1 MTTKKG
7 TLEWYLERL
16 TLESDKM
23 LNAYEKSLASTYRA
37 LLRDMQNSIANV
49 YSKIDDNDMMNSL
62 RKYHRKENIEK
73 TMASMIDELSKTKY
87 KGMYN
92 QLRDQLLFSYK
103 YYYEAL
109 TTVSG
114 KDYKLTPLKTSWI
127 RAIIENEDV
136 GTKLKEVV
144 QKDRV
149 DLIYKVK
156 SNLIQ
161 GVNNGESYSTMAKRM
176 QKVVNNDYQKA
187 VRIARTETHRVKNVG
202 TQKSA
207 EQGQKAGIKQMKEWV
222 CMNDSRARKNHRRLD
237 GKKIPVDEYFRVG
250 SGKALVPG
258 ETGRAEEDINCR
270 CICVY
275 SIADE

>member
-1 MTTKKG
+1 MPRRN

-16 TLESDKM
+16 NAESDEM
-23 LNAYEKSLASTYRA
+23 LGSYEKTLRITYTA
-37 LLRDMQNSIANV
+37 LLKDMQNSIANV
-49 YSKIDDNDMMNSL
+49 YSKIDDNDMLNSL

-73 TMASMIDELSKTKY
+73 TMSDMIGELSKKKY
-87 KGMYN
+87 RGMYN

-114 KDYKLTPLKTSWI
+114 KKFKLTPLKTSWI

-136 GTKLKEVV
+136 GTKLKDVV

-149 DLIYKVK
+149 DLIYKIK

-161 GVNNGESYSTMAKRM
+161 GVNRGESYSQMAKRM

-187 VRIARTETHRVKNVG
+187 VRIARTEVHRCREAG
-202 TQKSA
+202 TYESA
-207 EQGQKAGIKQMKEWV
+207 LKGEKAGIKQMKTWNSS
-222 CMNDSRARKNHRRLD
+222 NDGRTRREHRRLD
-237 GKKIPVDEYFRVG
+237 GKTISIDEYFKVG
-250 SGKALVPG
+250 SAKALKPG
-258 ETGRAEEDINCR
+258 ATGRAEHDINCR
-270 CICVY
+270 CFLTYEI
-275 SIADE
+275 ID

>member
-1 MTTKKG
+1 MKKN
-7 TLEWYLERL
+7 TLEWYLAN
-16 TLESDKM
+16 LENQSNTM
-23 LNAYEKSLASTYRA
+23 LKAYEKSLAVTYRA
-37 LLRDMQNSIANV
+37 LLRDMQNSIGNV
-49 YSKIDDNDMMNSL
+49 YSKIDDNDMLNSL

-73 TMASMIDELSKTKY
+73 TMSDMIGELSKKKY
-87 KGMYN
+87 RGMYN

-114 KDYKLTPLKTSWI
+114 RDYKLTPLKTSWI

-149 DLIYKVK
+149 DLIYIVK

-161 GVNNGESYSTMAKRM
+161 GVNRGESFSTMAKRM

-187 VRIARTETHRVKNVG
+187 VRIARTETHRVREAG
-202 TQKSA
+202 TYESA
-207 EQGQKAGIKQMKEWV
+207 LKGEQAGIKQMKTWNSS
-222 CMNDSRARKNHRRLD
+222 NDGRTRREHRRLD
-237 GKKIPVDEYFRVG
+237 GKTIPMDEYFRVG
-250 SGKALVPG
+250 RDKMLTPG
-258 ETGRAEEDINCR
+258 TGSHPEQNVNCR
-270 CICVY
+270 CFLTFEIV
-275 SIADE
+275 D

>member
-49 YSKIDDNDMMNSL
+49 YSKIDDNDMLNSL

-161 GVNNGESYSTMAKRM
+161 GVNRGESFSQMAKRM

-187 VRIARTETHRVKNVG
+187 VRIARTETHRVKEAG
-202 TQKSA
+202 TYESA
-207 EQGQKAGIKQMKEWV
+207 LKGEKAGIKQVKTWNSSNDGRTRKE
-222 CMNDSRARKNHRRLD
+222 HRRLD
-237 GKKIPVDEYFRVG
+237 GKTIPLDEYFRVG
-250 SGKALVPG
+250 SAKALKPG
-258 ETGRAEEDINCR
+258 GTGRPEHDINCR
-270 CICVY
+270 CFLTMEIV
-275 SIADE
+275 D

>member
-1 MTTKKG
+1 MKKN
-7 TLEWYLERL
+7 TLEWYLAN
-16 TLESDKM
+16 LENQSNTM
-23 LNAYEKSLASTYRA
+23 LKAYEKSLAVTYRA
-37 LLRDMQNSIANV
+37 LLRDMQNSIGNV
-49 YSKIDDNDMMNSL
+49 YSKIDDNDMLNSL

-73 TMASMIDELSKTKY
+73 TMSDMIGELSKKKY
-87 KGMYN
+87 RGMYN

-114 KDYKLTPLKTSWI
+114 RDYKLTPLKTSWI

-161 GVNNGESYSTMAKRM
+161 GVNRGESFSTMAKRM

-187 VRIARTETHRVKNVG
+187 VRIARTETHRVREAG
-202 TQKSA
+202 TYESA
-207 EQGQKAGIKQMKEWV
+207 LKGEQAGIKQMKTWNSS
-222 CMNDSRARKNHRRLD
+222 NDGRTRREHRRLD
-237 GKKIPVDEYFRVG
+237 GKTIPMDEYFRVG
-250 SGKALVPG
+250 RDKMLTPG
-258 ETGRAEEDINCR
+258 TGSHPEQNVNCR
-270 CICVY
+270 CFLTFEIV
-275 SIADE
+275 D

>member
-1 MTTKKG
+1 MAKM
-7 TLEWYLERL
+7 TLEGYLKRL
-16 TLESDKM
+16 NEESNKM
-23 LNAYEKSLASTYRA
+23 LGSYEKTLRKTYTA

-49 YSKIDDNDMMNSL
+49 YSKIDDNDMLNSL

-161 GVNNGESYSTMAKRM
+161 GVNRGETYSQMAKRM
-176 QKVVNNDYQKA
+176 QTVINNDYQKA
-187 VRIARTETHRVKNVG
+187 VRIARTETHRVKEAG
-202 TQKSA
+202 TYESA
-207 EQGQKAGIKQMKEWV
+207 LKGEQAGIKQMKTWNSS
-222 CMNDSRARKNHRRLD
+222 NDGRTRREHRRLD
-237 GKKIPVDEYFRVG
+237 GKTIPMDEYFRVG
-250 SGKALVPG
+250 RDKMLTPG
-258 ETGRAEEDINCR
+258 TGSRPEQNVNCR
-270 CICVY
+270 CFLTFEIV
-275 SIADE
+275 D